1 MVRSLCLAS
10 ALFFLSTAGWADNGQ
25 SPQNDNSAE
34 ARACHGDAHRFCREA
49 IGDEFRIASCLIEHR
64 EKISRACRA
73 MLESH
78 GM

>member
-10 ALFFLSTAGWADNGQ
+10 ALLFLSTAGWADNGQ

-49 IGDEFRIASCLIEHR
+49 IGDEFRVASCLIEHR
-64 EKISRACRA
+64 DRISRACRA